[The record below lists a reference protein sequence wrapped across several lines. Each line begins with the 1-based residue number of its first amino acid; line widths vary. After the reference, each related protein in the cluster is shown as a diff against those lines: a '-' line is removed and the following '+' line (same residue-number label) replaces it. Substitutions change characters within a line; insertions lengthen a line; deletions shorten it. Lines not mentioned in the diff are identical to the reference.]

1 MRGLHGVSTAA
12 TGVVGRKSPSSAS
25 PALGTFSPPSRG
37 EGKIAAATDI
47 AAVSRRLRLRAI
59 WAWTFFA
66 SAVPAIIVGQGFIG
80 TSERLR
86 DVAAIMALIFW
97 LFGMIPAVAATITA
111 FRHWDALPDRI
122 RLLAVSPLLAVSF
135 SFSLGVLSVVLA

>member
-1 MRGLHGVSTAA
+1 M
-12 TGVVGRKSPSSAS
+12 
-25 PALGTFSPPSRG
+25 
-37 EGKIAAATDI
+37 AAAPDI

-66 SAVPAIIVGQGFIG
+66 SAVPAVIVGQGFVG
-80 TSERLR
+80 SSERLR
-86 DVAAIMALIFW
+86 DVGAIMALIFW
-97 LFGMIPAVAATITA
+97 LFGMIPAIAATVAA

-135 SFSLGVLSVVLA
+135 SFSLGVLALVLT

>member
-1 MRGLHGVSTAA
+1 M
-12 TGVVGRKSPSSAS
+12 
-25 PALGTFSPPSRG
+25 
-37 EGKIAAATDI
+37 AAATDI

-66 SAVPAIIVGQGFIG
+66 SAIPAIIVGQGFVG

-97 LFGMIPAVAATITA
+97 LIGMVPAVAAA
-111 FRHWDALPDRI
+111 VGALRHWDALPDRI
-122 RLLAVSPLLAVSF
+122 RFLAASPALAVSF
-135 SFSLGVLSVVLA
+135 SLSLGLLSLAFA

>member
-1 MRGLHGVSTAA
+1 M
-12 TGVVGRKSPSSAS
+12 
-25 PALGTFSPPSRG
+25 
-37 EGKIAAATDI
+37 AAATDI
-47 AAVSRRLRLRAI
+47 AAVTRRLRLRAT

-80 TSERLR
+80 SSEKLR

-97 LFGMIPAVAATITA
+97 LFGMIPAVAAAVAA
-111 FRHWDALPDRI
+111 FRHWEALPDRI

-135 SFSLGVLSVVLA
+135 SFSLGVVAVVMA

>member
-1 MRGLHGVSTAA
+1 MNDNL
-12 TGVVGRKSPSSAS
+12 
-25 PALGTFSPPSRG
+25 
-37 EGKIAAATDI
+37 AAATDI

-80 TSERLR
+80 SSERLR

-97 LFGMIPAVAATITA
+97 LIGMIPAIAATVTA
-111 FRHWDALPDRI
+111 FRHWDTLPDRI
-122 RLLAVSPLLAVSF
+122 RYLAVSPMLAVSF